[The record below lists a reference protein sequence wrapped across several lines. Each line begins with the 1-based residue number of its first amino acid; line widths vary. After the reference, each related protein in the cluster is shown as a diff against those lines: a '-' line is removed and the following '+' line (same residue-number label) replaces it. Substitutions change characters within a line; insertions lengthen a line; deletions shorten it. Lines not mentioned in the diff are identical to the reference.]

1 MLEKDF
7 DKVVPRS
14 KLLISTVKASTRFQG
29 ELTPLQNEAETLR
42 QQMDKTQQ
50 AIEALDQNIQRLNL
64 KPITKDDIQSMLQ
77 GTLVDAN
84 LGSLSISELY
94 GRTDLDV
101 TDIGKS
107 PCDWF
112 KLPEADARKFR
123 EGKASSGIEFWFEKQ
138 ETTIEKCITTK
149 CESPLILETQI
160 QHGLEKIYKPFLGK
174 LGLPEESRKAARE
187 LVEQTC
193 NEMLKSTEQYKIDEM
208 FYQHRVGGCHLFCKA
223 FAEKIAPLISS
234 SADEF
239 KKYKDSQQAQ
249 QQAIFERRTTLEDE
263 ISICKSKI
271 KEDDDE
277 VKDLQ
282 SKIRDFIEKKEQ
294 EIEIQ
299 KEIKKNFKT
308 KKKNTKLKV
317 KK

>member
-160 QHGLEKIYKPFLGK
+160 QHGLEKIYKPFFRQVGTSRRK
-174 LGLPEESRKAARE
+174 PE
-187 LVEQTC
+187 
-193 NEMLKSTEQYKIDEM
+193 
-208 FYQHRVGGCHLFCKA
+208 G
-223 FAEKIAPLISS
+223 
-234 SADEF
+234 
-239 KKYKDSQQAQ
+239 SQ
-249 QQAIFERRTTLEDE
+249 RTRGTN
-263 ISICKSKI
+263 
-271 KEDDDE
+271 
-277 VKDLQ
+277 LQ
-282 SKIRDFIEKKEQ
+282 
-294 EIEIQ
+294 
-299 KEIKKNFKT
+299 
-308 KKKNTKLKV
+308 
-317 KK
+317 